1 MLRNAAW
8 PGRRCRRPLLNE
20 VLSLNAQESIYQN
33 LATIPGTLPQ

>member
-20 VLSLNAQESIYQN
+20 VLSLNAQEFKDC
-33 LATIPGTLPQ
+33 GTAV

>member
-1 MLRNAAW
+1 MLRNVRFSF
-8 PGRRCRRPLLNE
+8 PFVRLIILNE